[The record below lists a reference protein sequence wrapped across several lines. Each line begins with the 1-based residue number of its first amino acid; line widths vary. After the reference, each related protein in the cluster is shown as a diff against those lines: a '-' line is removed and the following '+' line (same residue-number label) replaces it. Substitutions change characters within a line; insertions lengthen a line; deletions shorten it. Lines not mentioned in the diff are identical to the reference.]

1 LIDPRVVRLRA
12 SFNRVK
18 VTKYAIPEK
27 VQIADGLPQGATGKI
42 LQTELRKRYLA
53 VGPVLI

>member
-12 SFNRVK
+12 SVNRVK

-42 LQTELRKRYLA
+42 LQTEFRKRYLA
-53 VGPVLI
+53 VGPV